1 MLDLYM
7 LCTDLKNPHSL
18 MRQKSNYIIQQ
29 IYHFLNKPSQKT
41 LMVLDAWKDDFQYIY
56 GDIEANLSSNSKL
69 NVEEILMRYGIEK
82 IEGNKVEAT
91 QLLFFSIQ
99 THFSL
104 LIKSMMN
111 SILNEKTKQEI
122 SSYELILG
130 KFANKHGII
139 NYCNPD
145 WYCWPIF
152 ELENGFEYVLSEINT
167 CVSDYQSLISLQD
180 FATNNNYD
188 YIKQMY
194 EAIIPKELRH
204 ALGEYYT
211 PDWLAEETLNQAT
224 SFDGDIAKSIY
235 LDPTCGSG
243 TFLFKTIL
251 EKKKYH
257 CSLEQITKSV
267 YGIDIN
273 PLAVLTAKTNY
284 LLSIIDLMRTDTVL
298 EIPIYNTD
306 VIKIEDFTLSAACE
320 DFMKCNN
327 PVDSIRYYMEIDRK
341 KVLNLNKAD
350 VIVGNPPWVNWEYM
364 PEKYR
369 KTSQHLWLD
378 YQLFNA
384 KGRDLSFSKEDISV
398 LITYL
403 VIDKLL
409 NSNGI
414 LAFVIRQGV
423 FKSAQNGVGFRRFRV
438 KDDYD
443 IKVLRVDDLSNIRAF
458 DNATNS
464 TALVYI
470 RKNASTKYP
479 VPYILWKKRVDLNK
493 LSFNAYS
500 ELREVKSQIEQNE
513 QLAIPAVAEDS
524 TSIWMTANESQLAS
538 IRKVLGHNEYR
549 ARTGVFTGGA
559 NAVYWLEIT
568 SSEYNDIKITN
579 IVERA
584 KRKAEKVSAVIEKD
598 YVYPMLKGSNVKK
611 WNTTYDTYLLCPHTE
626 ETKMWPVPQNVLF
639 EKNPKTYNYLKH
651 FRDDLNGRKGFA
663 GWEKEI
669 QEKEFH
675 AILRI
680 GEYTFSKYKVV
691 WKYIASEFICAVIS
705 TVNDEFLGE
714 KLIIPNEKIMYI
726 STDNEQEAYYI
737 CGILSSTVVANCV
750 KSYMN
755 PTSISAHVLNKL
767 NIPEFEATNN
777 IHIAIS
783 EACKEGHFSKDIES
797 YIKKIDALVEK
808 IY

>member
-1 MLDLYM
+1 
-7 LCTDLKNPHSL
+7 
-18 MRQKSNYIIQQ
+18 
-29 IYHFLNKPSQKT
+29 
-41 LMVLDAWKDDFQYIY
+41 
-56 GDIEANLSSNSKL
+56 
-69 NVEEILMRYGIEK
+69 MRYGIEK

-327 PVDSIRYYMEIDRK
+327 PVDSIRY
-341 KVLNLNKAD
+341 
-350 VIVGNPPWVNWEYM
+350 
-364 PEKYR
+364 
-369 KTSQHLWLD
+369 
-378 YQLFNA
+378 
-384 KGRDLSFSKEDISV
+384 
-398 LITYL
+398 
-403 VIDKLL
+403 
-409 NSNGI
+409 
-414 LAFVIRQGV
+414 
-423 FKSAQNGVGFRRFRV
+423 
-438 KDDYD
+438 
-443 IKVLRVDDLSNIRAF
+443 
-458 DNATNS
+458 
-464 TALVYI
+464 
-470 RKNASTKYP
+470 
-479 VPYILWKKRVDLNK
+479 
-493 LSFNAYS
+493 
-500 ELREVKSQIEQNE
+500 
-513 QLAIPAVAEDS
+513 
-524 TSIWMTANESQLAS
+524 
-538 IRKVLGHNEYR
+538 
-549 ARTGVFTGGA
+549 
-559 NAVYWLEIT
+559 
-568 SSEYNDIKITN
+568 
-579 IVERA
+579 
-584 KRKAEKVSAVIEKD
+584 
-598 YVYPMLKGSNVKK
+598 
-611 WNTTYDTYLLCPHTE
+611 
-626 ETKMWPVPQNVLF
+626 
-639 EKNPKTYNYLKH
+639 
-651 FRDDLNGRKGFA
+651 
-663 GWEKEI
+663 
-669 QEKEFH
+669 
-675 AILRI
+675 
-680 GEYTFSKYKVV
+680 
-691 WKYIASEFICAVIS
+691 
-705 TVNDEFLGE
+705 
-714 KLIIPNEKIMYI
+714 
-726 STDNEQEAYYI
+726 
-737 CGILSSTVVANCV
+737 
-750 KSYMN
+750 
-755 PTSISAHVLNKL
+755 
-767 NIPEFEATNN
+767 
-777 IHIAIS
+777 
-783 EACKEGHFSKDIES
+783 
-797 YIKKIDALVEK
+797 
-808 IY
+808 